1 MLSSTEPLRTENK
14 VATINDV
21 AKMANVSTMT
31 VSRALKDK
39 DLVGKDTYRK
49 IMQAV
54 ECLSYVPNHAA
65 RTLAS
70 RQSKSIA
77 VLIASVV
84 NPYYG
89 RVMEGI
95 ESVAERNGYSV
106 LLINANQ
113 QEKYSMCIESV
124 ISRGVDGFIS
134 SHLNLNQT
142 HIDKLLKHR
151 INCVLIDNEQD
162 LDGISSI
169 RSDHRYGA
177 TLAVEHL
184 IGLGHRKIALIHGK
198 LGSDQ
203 VSSCEGKEENYSF
216 NLWKTRYAGFIETMA
231 AHRLEV
237 PVDYIV
243 AGDACFEE
251 NVNSGMEAMGRL
263 MDLADPP
270 TAVYAGNDL
279 FAIGALN
286 AVLRRGGKVPE
297 DFSIIGHGGIDATKF
312 TYPVLT
318 CVKQPRFEIGVHAAN
333 LLIDRIGNRERPAGH
348 PVAEIIQPSL
358 VLGNSTGRVV

>member
-1 MLSSTEPLRTENK
+1 M
-14 VATINDV
+14 ATINDV
-21 AKMANVSTMT
+21 ASMANVSIMT
-31 VSRALKDK
+31 VSRALNNK
-39 DLVGKDTYRK
+39 DLVGKDTYLR
-49 IMQAV
+49 IMQAI
-54 ECLSYVPNHAA
+54 ESLSYVPNHAA
-65 RTLAS
+65 RTLVS
-70 RQSKSIA
+70 RQNKSIA
-77 VLIASVV
+77 VLIASVA

-89 RVMEGI
+89 RVMEGM

-113 QEKYSMCIESV
+113 QEKYPMCIDSV
-124 ISRGVDGFIS
+124 ISRGVGGFIS
-134 SHLNLNQT
+134 SHLNLNQK

-162 LDGISSI
+162 IDGISSI
-169 RSDHRYGA
+169 KSDHRFGA

-198 LGSDQ
+198 LGSGQ
-203 VSSCEGKEENYSF
+203 ESSCEGKEENYSF
-216 NLWKTRYAGFIETMA
+216 NLWRTRYEGFMETMVR
-231 AHRLEV
+231 HGLEV
-237 PVDYIV
+237 PAMYVV
-243 AGDACFEE
+243 AGDAGIEE

-286 AVLRRGGKVPE
+286 AVLRRGGKVPG

-318 CVKQPRFEIGVHAAN
+318 SVKQPRFEIGVHAAN
-333 LLIDRIGNRERPAGH
+333 ILIDQIENGDGSVGH
-348 PVAEIIQPSL
+348 PIAEIIKPSL
-358 VLGNSTGRVV
+358 VLGNSTGRIP